1 MLFVA
6 VDEEALLAAGGAGTA
21 NTPPLVAAAAAA
33 AAATAAA
40 PEGGL
45 FTTILS
51 PKLSLDVSALTVA
64 VGFVTVVVAAIA
76 DSAAKLLLLGSTANG
91 MARSTWSTPSD
102 AAASSS
108 SRLFSLEGL
117 WTGVVAQ
124 DEDDPPPFAVVS
136 T

>member
-76 DSAAKLLLLGSTANG
+76 DSAAKLLLGSTANG

-108 SRLFSLEGL
+108 STLFSLEGL

-124 DEDDPPPFAVVS
+124 DEDDPPPFVVGS